1 MGGNPGKSS
10 SYAFVRIPYC
20 DGMMLRASLY
30 GIGTTEIVLLI
41 VPVTLKGYKDAIG
54 FGEDSLLDA
63 SVHSMT
69 AFAVVGIAV
78 ATLPSKHINKKAKK
92 GICMITGGWRSH
104 RKKM

>member
-1 MGGNPGKSS
+1 LGGNPGKSS

-63 SVHSMT
+63 SVHS
-69 AFAVVGIAV
+69 IAV

-92 GICMITGGWRSH
+92 CICMITGGWRSH